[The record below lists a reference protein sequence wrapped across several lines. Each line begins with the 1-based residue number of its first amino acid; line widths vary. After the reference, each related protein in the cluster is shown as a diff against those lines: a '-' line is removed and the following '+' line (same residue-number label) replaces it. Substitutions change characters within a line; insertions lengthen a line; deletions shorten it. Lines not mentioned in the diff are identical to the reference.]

1 MPAKVALIVVYNHHP
16 HADNIPVVERLYGA
30 RFSDIYHLVPCA
42 RGFAPVAT
50 DGDGPNIIPVHGK
63 SWHFHG
69 WFAQGLRRYFRARYT
84 HYFFIHD
91 DLLLNPAIDEN
102 NFREHLNLQLDDTAF
117 TTNFYTLH
125 QRLEWNYAPEAYRF
139 RGRIAPLPAV
149 DEARRRFAAH
159 GLRTGRVGFN
169 RRLFAR
175 GVYVPPPPPAAAR
188 SVARLKTPLRYLTL
202 LLRRARRL
210 LLWPAASRQLAY
222 PLVGGY
228 PDLAVVPA
236 ARIEEF
242 CKYCAA
248 FADAKLFVAIAMP
261 TALALSCANINT
273 HEDIPL
279 WGWHYW
285 PHESWDAMRASHGE
299 EQLNA
304 LLENFPEGCLFIHPV
319 KLSDDG

>member
-175 GVYVPPPPPAAAR
+175 GVYVPPPPPRGCAQRRASQDAAAL
-188 SVARLKTPLRYLTL
+188 SDAAAAAGATVVAVARGQPATRLSIG
-202 LLRRARRL
+202 RRL
-210 LLWPAASRQLAY
+210 SGFGGGAGRAHRGILQILRGVRRRQVVRRHRHADRAGVVVREHQH
-222 PLVGGY
+222 PRRHSAVG
-228 PDLAVVPA
+228 
-236 ARIEEF
+236 
-242 CKYCAA
+242 
-248 FADAKLFVAIAMP
+248 M
-261 TALALSCANINT
+261 
-273 HEDIPL
+273 
-279 WGWHYW
+279 
-285 PHESWDAMRASHGE
+285 
-299 EQLNA
+299 A
-304 LLENFPEGCLFIHPV
+304 LLAA
-319 KLSDDG
+319 